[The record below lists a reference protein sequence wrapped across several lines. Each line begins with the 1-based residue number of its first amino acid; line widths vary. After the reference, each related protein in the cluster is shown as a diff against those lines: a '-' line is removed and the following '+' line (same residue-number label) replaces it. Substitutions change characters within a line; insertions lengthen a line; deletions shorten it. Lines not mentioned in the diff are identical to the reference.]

1 LRIIRGIYK
10 SRRYKVPKNF
20 PSRPTTDFA
29 KEGLFNILEHQYS
42 TADLTVLDLCA
53 GTGNISIEF
62 LSRSAEKVIAIDIN
76 YNCVRHIKTM
86 AEHFGCSELVTVI
99 KSDIL
104 KFLKKT
110 DEKYDIIF
118 ADPPYNYQF
127 HSAIVTEVF
136 NRNLLKEGALLIVEH
151 AKETSLEDITH
162 FKFMRIYGNVHFSF
176 FEK

>member
-1 LRIIRGIYK
+1 M
-10 SRRYKVPKNF
+10 SRRPRIYYV
-20 PSRPTTDFA
+20 
-29 KEGLFNILEHQYS
+29 
-42 TADLTVLDLCA
+42 ADERKHNGTV

-62 LSRSAEKVIAIDIN
+62 LSRSAGKVIAIDIN

-86 AEHFGCSELVTVI
+86 AEHFGCSELLTVF
-99 KSDIL
+99 KTDIL

-118 ADPPYNYQF
+118 ADPPYNYQL

-136 NRNLLKEGALLIVEH
+136 NRNLLNEGAPLIVEH
-151 AKETSLEDITH
+151 GKETSLEDITH
-162 FKFMRIYGNVHFSF
+162 FKFMRIYGKVHFSF